1 MYILYS
7 LALTLGVIVLL
18 PRFAWD
24 AVRHGK
30 YVEGLSQRLGN
41 IPSFTETLQKVVWVH
56 CVSVGETLAARPLIE
71 AIRLQYPSHS
81 IIISTTTA
89 TGQEVAR
96 KMFGDLC
103 AAVIYFP
110 FDWRWCVRR
119 ALKRT
124 RPSAVLITE
133 TEIWP
138 NFLRECE
145 SASIPVAIVNGRLSA
160 TSFRRYGWIKAFIGK
175 VLKGVRFAI
184 MQTESD
190 AERISELGLKSSRIK
205 VSGNIKFDL
214 GSDAAIDELANKLK
228 SRFEFDGS
236 RPLLVAASTHSPEE
250 QILLDVFR
258 RIKADRNGTA
268 PRLLIAPRHPERF
281 SETASVI
288 DGSGFTWARRS
299 DQPLSSDKT
308 AEIILLDTIGEL
320 RSTYAL
326 ADVVFVGG
334 SVANHGGHNLL
345 EPAAA
350 GACIITGPHT
360 ENFAEIVSIMLKS
373 GAVIQLGDGPPPESI
388 ASLLASIEELM
399 DDTEKRRVMGQ
410 SALKVVE
417 QNRGATRRTM
427 EFLEPLF
434 TGTPGTKELY
444 RSQKDQTGEEH

>member
-1 MYILYS
+1 
-7 LALTLGVIVLL
+7 
-18 PRFAWD
+18 
-24 AVRHGK
+24 
-30 YVEGLSQRLGN
+30 
-41 IPSFTETLQKVVWVH
+41 
-56 CVSVGETLAARPLIE
+56 
-71 AIRLQYPSHS
+71 
-81 IIISTTTA
+81 
-89 TGQEVAR
+89 
-96 KMFGDLC
+96 
-103 AAVIYFP
+103 
-110 FDWRWCVRR
+110 
-119 ALKRT
+119 LKRT

-160 TSFRRYGWIKAFIGK
+160 TSFRRYSWIKAFIGK
-175 VLKGVRFAI
+175 VLKGVRLAI

-190 AERISELGLKSSRIK
+190 AERISELGLKSSRIR

-214 GSDAAIDELANKLK
+214 GSDAAINELANKLK
-228 SRFEFDGS
+228 SRFEFYGS

-281 SETASVI
+281 SETATVI

-299 DQPLSSDKT
+299 DQAMSSDKT

-399 DDTEKRRVMGQ
+399 NDTEKRRVMGQ

-417 QNRGATRRTM
+417 QNRGATERTM

-434 TGTPGTKELY
+434 NDKPGTKELFTN
-444 RSQKDQTGEEH
+444 QKEQTGEEH